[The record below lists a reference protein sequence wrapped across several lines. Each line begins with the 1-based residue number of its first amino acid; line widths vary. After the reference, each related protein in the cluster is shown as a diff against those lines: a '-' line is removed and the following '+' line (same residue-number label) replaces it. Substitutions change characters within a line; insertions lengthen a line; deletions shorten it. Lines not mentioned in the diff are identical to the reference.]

1 MPVLGAGV
9 RWPPSPGR
17 PEQAVTSQGDTPSPS
32 PGSTA
37 RSARRS
43 PAPRWGSVK
52 NQDNRCVAWGA
63 MVLPFS
69 TPSLVGLS
77 NRVGVEWL
85 RGAVPCG
92 GSDSMSSQWGPARSI
107 GDRGTI
113 VGCGLGRKPPRRRAK
128 WPGWGRESAARC
140 GGAACRDTRL
150 LDNGL
155 AGFFGEGADRNR
167 TDDGGFADLCLTTW
181 LRRRG
186 QQTYPC
192 LWPSAIRSAG
202 PRLRHRAPDRGPGAR
217 VKFRCRGPQS
227 PTEPRCRRPETLPAS
242 HRGRGA
248 GDGVTPAGPRPILRS
263 CPRSP
268 PPAAASP

>member
-1 MPVLGAGV
+1 V
-9 RWPPSPGR
+9 
-17 PEQAVTSQGDTPSPS
+17 
-32 PGSTA
+32 
-37 RSARRS
+37 
-43 PAPRWGSVK
+43 
-52 NQDNRCVAWGA
+52 
-63 MVLPFS
+63 
-69 TPSLVGLS
+69 
-77 NRVGVEWL
+77 L
-85 RGAVPCG
+85 RGAPWCCRFPRPAWWGCRIVSAWNGCVELCPAAGPTRCHPSG
-92 GSDSMSSQWGPARSI
+92 DQRDPLGTAGLSWGAGWGESRREDELNGPDGEGS
-107 GDRGTI
+107 
-113 VGCGLGRKPPRRRAK
+113 PPR
-128 WPGWGRESAARC
+128 
-140 GGAACRDTRL
+140 GAAGPPAGTRE